1 MVTNFLISLL
11 LDLSNFWDYFV
22 NQVIFCLSVV
32 YEDCEIDIKIRL
44 LAKAG
49 YSTIAKKAFY
59 CLSNEALL
67 NFWYFNFNKSL

>member
-1 MVTNFLISLL
+1 MIAMVTNFLIYLL
-11 LDLSNFWDYFV
+11 LDLSNFLDYFEL

-67 NFWYFNFNKSL
+67 NF